1 MPQNIKHC
9 FCSTHTKFL
18 NDKNARLFR
27 VLTIEPAWLYFFLL
41 KDHACQAHR
50 ASGGTRGAAGCLLTG
65 WYLCG
70 CTEERRAV
78 RPWSHF
84 GISEFIF
91 CLSASIHG
99 TYCKSWGFVQA
110 VKVLKVST
118 QRHTKKT
125 FIRVFFKVLQHTL

>member
-50 ASGGTRGAAGCLLTG
+50 ASGGDQR
-65 WYLCG
+65 
-70 CTEERRAV
+70 
-78 RPWSHF
+78 S
-84 GISEFIF
+84 
-91 CLSASIHG
+91 
-99 TYCKSWGFVQA
+99 SWLFVNR
-110 VKVLKVST
+110 L
-118 QRHTKKT
+118 
-125 FIRVFFKVLQHTL
+125 VFVWLH